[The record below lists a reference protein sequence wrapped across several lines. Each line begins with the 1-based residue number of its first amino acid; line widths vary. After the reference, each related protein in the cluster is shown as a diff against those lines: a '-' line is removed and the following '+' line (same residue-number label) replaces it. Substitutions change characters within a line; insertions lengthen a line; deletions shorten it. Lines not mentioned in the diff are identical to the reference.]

1 MRARI
6 AYLRVEILAR
16 QARVVLTQGLVL
28 GEELPFAGFDP
39 RESKMGCAALFRG
52 GRELALQLLHGRRHI
67 FGVEPTAQHVAGPR
81 DPASSSGTDAVQHSN
96 RLEGGRHK

>member
-1 MRARI
+1 M
-6 AYLRVEILAR
+6 
-16 QARVVLTQGLVL
+16 LTQGLVL

-67 FGVEPTAQHVAGPR
+67 FGVDAQHVAGPR
-81 DPASSSGTDAVQHSN
+81 DPASSNRTDAVHIPIVSKGAGT
-96 RLEGGRHK
+96 RS